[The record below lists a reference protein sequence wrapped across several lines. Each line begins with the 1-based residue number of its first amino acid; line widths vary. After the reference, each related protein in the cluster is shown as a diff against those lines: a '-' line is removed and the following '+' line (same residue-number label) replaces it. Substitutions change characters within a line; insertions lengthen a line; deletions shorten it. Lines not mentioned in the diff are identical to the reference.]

1 MYRGLL
7 LAALVLLAGGALASD
22 DGTRVDVDN
31 GFSAQRESI
40 LKELGDGE
48 TYSEIGTADRE
59 KVNAALSRIAAALDR
74 AGGVANLDEQQK
86 VAVFNDQELVN
97 NILTKA
103 GEDSRLVC
111 KRVKKTGSHMTSNQ
125 CMTVAARNRA
135 REQSQDMLRDSPPR
149 QMPKEGF

>member
-1 MYRGLL
+1 MHRGILI
-7 LAALVLLAGGALASD
+7 AALMLFAGSAMAAD
-22 DGTRVDVDN
+22 TGTRVDVDN
-31 GFSAQRESI
+31 GFTAQRDNI

-48 TYSEIGTADRE
+48 TYSEIDAADRE
-59 KVNAALSRIAAALDR
+59 KVKAALARITTTLDQ
-74 AGGVANLDEQQK
+74 AGGVDQLGEPQK

-103 GEDSRLVC
+103 GENSRLVC
-111 KRVKKTGSHMTSNQ
+111 KRVKKTGSHMSSNQ

-135 REQSQDMLRDSPPR
+135 QEESQEMLRRSPPR